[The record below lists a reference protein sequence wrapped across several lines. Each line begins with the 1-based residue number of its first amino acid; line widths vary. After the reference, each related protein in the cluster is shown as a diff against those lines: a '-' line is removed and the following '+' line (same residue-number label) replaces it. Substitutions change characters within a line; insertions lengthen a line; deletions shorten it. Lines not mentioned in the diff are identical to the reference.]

1 MGGIAEH
8 RGKIQITFYWEGE
21 RHRPTINIPYT
32 AANVKY
38 ATRLKAEIERSI
50 AFGTYSFDQ
59 FIAHFP
65 HSRLTKSAPKE
76 TTKPTFRDISR
87 LWLQSANHL
96 SRGTLIKYN
105 QWLTFWLEHIGDM
118 PIDEIKFSSLAALA
132 NSHNWQ
138 AKNRNNI
145 LIPLRK
151 VMELAFLDG
160 IIENNPTLRIKNA
173 KVQKQPPDPLTAEE
187 VDRVLYHMRKYPPQ
201 IVNAFEF
208 AFFTGM
214 RPSELISLQWGDI
227 DFEVGLA
234 RVQRARTFQEEH
246 ETKTF
251 SVRDVELNSR
261 ATSALFRQKSHTF
274 LKGKYIFENPVTG
287 LRYSEERPLRENY
300 WHPTLKALGIRE
312 RVFYQTRH
320 TYATMSLMCG
330 NNPMWV
336 SKQLGHA
343 NMTMLMT
350 VYSKWINGADKSVER
365 NKIDSL
371 FNQTATTL
379 PPDSQNALRTL

>member
-1 MGGIAEH
+1 MGGVKEH
-8 RGKIQITFYWEGE
+8 RGKIQITFYWNGE
-21 RHRPTINIPYT
+21 RHRPTINIPHT
-32 AANVKY
+32 PANVKY
-38 ATRLKAEIERSI
+38 ASRLKAEIERSI
-50 AFGTYSFDQ
+50 AFGTYSLEQ
-59 FIAHFP
+59 YAAHFP
-65 HSRLTKSAPKE
+65 NSRLARSAPKAVA
-76 TTKPTFRDISR
+76 KPTFRDISR
-87 LWLQSANHL
+87 LWLQAADHL
-96 SRGTLIKYN
+96 SHGTLIKYN
-105 QWLTFWLEHIGDM
+105 QWLKFWLDNIGDM
-118 PIDEIKFSSLAALA
+118 PIDEIKFSTLAALA
-132 NSHNWQ
+132 NSQEWQ
-138 AKNRNNI
+138 AKNRNDI

-151 VMELAFLDG
+151 VFELAFLDG
-160 IIENNPTLRIKNA
+160 IIDINPTLRIKNA

-187 VDRVLYHMRKYPPQ
+187 VDRVLAHMTKYDQQ

-208 AFFTGM
+208 AIFTGL
-214 RPSELISLQWGDI
+214 RPSELISLKWGDI
-227 DFEVGLA
+227 DFNAGLA
-234 RVQRARTFQEEH
+234 RVQRARTFQQEH

-261 ATSALFRQKSHTF
+261 AMSALRRQKARTF
-274 LKGKYIFENPVTG
+274 MRGEYVFENPVTG

-320 TYATMSLMCG
+320 TYATMALMSG

-336 SKQLGHA
+336 SKQLGHT

-371 FNQTATTL
+371 FASTATTL
-379 PPDSQNALRTL
+379 PPISKGGL

>member
-1 MGGIAEH
+1 MGGVVEH
-8 RGKIQITFYWEGE
+8 RGKVQITFYWNGE
-21 RHRPTINIPYT
+21 RHRPTINIPFT

-38 ATRLKAEIERSI
+38 ASRLKAEIERSI
-50 AFGTYSFDQ
+50 AFGTYSLDQ
-59 FIAHFP
+59 YASHFP
-65 HSRLTKSAPKE
+65 NSRMAKSAPKAV
-76 TTKPTFRDISR
+76 TKPTFREISL
-87 LWLQSANHL
+87 LWLQAANHL
-96 SRGTLIKYN
+96 SHGTLIKYN
-105 QWLTFWLEHIGDM
+105 QWLKFWLDNVGDM
-118 PIDEIKFSSLAALA
+118 PIDEIKFSTLAALA
-132 NSHNWQ
+132 NSQDWK
-138 AKNRNNI
+138 AKNRNDI

-151 VMELAFLDG
+151 VFELAFLDG
-160 IIENNPTLRIKNA
+160 IIEINPTLRIKNA
-173 KVQKQPPDPLTAEE
+173 KVQKLPPDPLTAKE
-187 VDRVLYHMRKYPPQ
+187 VDSVLEHMQKYNPQ

-227 DFEVGLA
+227 DFTAGLA
-234 RVQRARTFQEEH
+234 RVQRARTFQQEH

-261 ATSALFRQKSHTF
+261 AVDALRRQKQHTF
-274 LKGKYIFENPVTG
+274 LKGNYIFENPVTG

-320 TYATMSLMCG
+320 TYATMSLMSG

-336 SKQLGHA
+336 SKQLGHT
-343 NMTMLMT
+343 NMTMLLT
-350 VYSKWINGADKSVER
+350 VYGKWINGADKSTER

-379 PPDSQNALRTL
+379 TPDSQNTL

>member
-1 MGGIAEH
+1 MGGVTEH
-8 RGKIQITFYWEGE
+8 RGKIQITFYWNGE
-21 RHRPTINIPYT
+21 RHRPTINIPFT

-38 ATRLKAEIERSI
+38 ASRLKAEIERNI
-50 AFGTYSFDQ
+50 AFGTYSLDQ
-59 FIAHFP
+59 YAAHFP
-65 HSRLTKSAPKE
+65 NSRIARSAPKAE
-76 TTKPTFRDISR
+76 TKLTFREISV
-87 LWLQSANHL
+87 LWLKSANHL
-96 SRGTLIKYN
+96 SHGTLIKYN
-105 QWLTFWLEHIGDM
+105 QWLKFWLDNIGDM
-118 PIDEIKFSSLAALA
+118 PIDEIKFSTLAALA
-132 NSHNWQ
+132 NSQEWK
-138 AKNRNNI
+138 AKNRNDI

-160 IIENNPTLRIKNA
+160 IIEVNPTMRIKNA
-173 KVQKQPPDPLTAEE
+173 KVQKLPPDPLTAEE
-187 VDRVLYHMRKYPPQ
+187 VDRVLEHMSKYNPQ
-201 IVNAFEF
+201 IRNAFEF
-208 AFFTGM
+208 AIFTGM

-227 DFEVGLA
+227 DFPEGLA
-234 RVQRARTFQEEH
+234 RVQRARTFGEEH

-261 ATSALFRQKSHTF
+261 ALDALIRQKQYTF

-320 TYATMSLMCG
+320 TYATMSLMSG

-336 SKQLGHA
+336 SKQLGHT
-343 NMTMLMT
+343 NMTMLLT
-350 VYSKWINGADKSVER
+350 VYGKWINGADKSVER

-371 FNQTATTL
+371 FTQTATTL
-379 PPDSQNALRTL
+379 PPDLQSTL